1 MLLCGS
7 FQNKVIRL
15 INLLR
20 FDEKL
25 LSRAK
30 TSVGEL
36 PEKAESSLS
45 SHDDL
50 EGEEE
55 LPTEAILEEDDDTL
69 QDIADINNEDEAE
82 AESVKRRDWKRV
94 RVRKIYERS
103 KQYIFVAATLPV
115 NGKKTA
121 GAILKYM
128 FPDAQWVSGNYLHCH
143 NPRYIISLLV
153 LLTHYLCDA
162 NFFFM
167 LIS

>member
-30 TSVGEL
+30 ESAGGL
-36 PEKAESSLS
+36 PEKPESSLS
-45 SHDDL
+45 SHDAL

-55 LPTEAILEEDDDTL
+55 LPTEATSEEDEETH
-69 QDIADINNEDEAE
+69 QDIVDTNNE
-82 AESVKRRDWKRV
+82 AESVKQRDWR
-94 RVRKIYERS
+94 RVRKVYERS

-121 GAILKYM
+121 GAILKHM
-128 FPDAQWVSGNYLHCH
+128 FPDAKWVSGNYLHCH
-143 NPRYIISLLV
+143 NPRCFNFSHV
-153 LLTHYLCDA
+153 THYQSDI
-162 NFFFM
+162 FFFSVTQ
-167 LIS
+167 LK